1 VQNVAQVVGETS
13 SEGFLNL
20 VSLSVSKNAQNVVDV
35 FFREIFLSL
44 EFGTSCRSKIPDFHF
59 WISH

>member
-1 VQNVAQVVGETS
+1 MQNVAQVVGETS

-35 FFREIFLSL
+35 FFVKF
-44 EFGTSCRSKIPDFHF
+44 F
-59 WISH
+59 